1 MKSLDPRRLAG
12 STAMKAGLDQ
22 AVKRAVDDDG
32 NPTPTFQKA
41 VLSALSVQ
49 RGTVLANLQRMRRRH
64 PEDSPAEIADRLTKQ
79 YLNLVSGVGAAAG
92 GTAVVPGVGTVAAV
106 GLSLGA
112 AVGFLE
118 VTALYAQSI
127 AELHGIPTRND
138 ERGQALV
145 MMVML
150 GKDGRKILKDA
161 TSGSGTLGGSS
172 WLVTGMSG
180 MSERLFNRISQMFM
194 KRLVVKQGAHL
205 MGRLVPFGIGAA
217 IGGFGNR
224 ALGRSVV
231 TSAQNLFGALPQEF
245 PDWPEAQKKLSR
257 AEKRAL
263 DAAAEEQPAAPES
276 TEATQE

>member
-1 MKSLDPRRLAG
+1 
-12 STAMKAGLDQ
+12 MKAGLDQ

-64 PEDSPAEIADRLTKQ
+64 PEDSPAEIADRLTRQ

-150 GKDGRKILKDA
+150 GKDGRKILKEA

-263 DAAAEEQPAAPES
+263 DAAAEEQLAAPES

>member
-1 MKSLDPRRLAG
+1 MQ
-12 STAMKAGLDQ
+12 AGLNQ
-22 AVKRAVDDDG
+22 AVKRAVDNDG
-32 NPTPTFQKA
+32 NPTPAFQRA

-64 PEDSPAEIADRLTKQ
+64 PDENPAQIADRLTKQ

-92 GTAVVPGVGTVAAV
+92 GSAVVPGVGTVAAV
-106 GLSLGA
+106 GVSLGGVVA
-112 AVGFLE
+112 FLE

-150 GKDGRKILKDA
+150 GKDGRKLLKDA
-161 TSGSGTLGGSS
+161 TSGAGPLSGSA
-172 WLVTGMSG
+172 WLVNGMSG

-194 KRLVVKQGAHL
+194 KRLVIKQGAHFV
-205 MGRLVPFGIGAA
+205 GRLVPFGIGAA

-231 TSAQNLFGALPQEF
+231 TSAQNIFGSLPTDF
-245 PDWPEAQKKLSR
+245 PDWPEAQKRLTRSER
-257 AEKRAL
+257 RAL
-263 DAAAEEQPAAPES
+263 DQAAGEEP
-276 TEATQE
+276 ATQE